1 MATQTLLYG
10 SVTAFT
16 LTGASLAANACREG
30 TIVANSSNLFI
41 DMELSGSITL
51 GAAASTGDA
60 YILLSS
66 SDGTTI
72 SSPASGADAGIVI
85 TGLGAFL
92 PSLETLQI
100 GMTVPTTDL
109 VFLMKL
115 SCRGLAAGAVVKFN
129 NIYVAQAFGGN
140 IPIGGWAPVLVNCTG
155 QALSASASLFD
166 YTGLKYTIG

>member
-1 MATQTLLYG
+1 MATQALLYG

-30 TIVANSSNLFI
+30 TIVTNSSNLYI
-41 DMELSGSITL
+41 DMALSGSITL

-72 SSPASGADAGIVI
+72 SSPATGSDAGV
-85 TGLGAFL
+85 TLPGAAI
-92 PSLETLQI
+92 PSFDSLQI
-100 GMTVPTTDL
+100 GMTVPATDL
-109 VFLMKL
+109 IFLMKL

-166 YTGLKYTIG
+166 YTGLKYTIA